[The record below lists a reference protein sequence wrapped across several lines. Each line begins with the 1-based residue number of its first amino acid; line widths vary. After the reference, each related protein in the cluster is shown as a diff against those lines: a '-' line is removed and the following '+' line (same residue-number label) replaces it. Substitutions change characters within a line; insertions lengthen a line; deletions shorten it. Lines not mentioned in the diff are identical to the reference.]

1 MNIKNFTEFNLPRD
15 AYTTFDAT
23 TLKDLIIARL
33 GESEVFR
40 DQVYEGSNINAFIDV
55 VAYMY
60 HVLLFYLNTTSS
72 ESTFTT
78 ASLYENMNK
87 IVSNIGY
94 KPVGKQTSLA
104 VMSLSGSASMT
115 AGVYTLP
122 RFSSI
127 NAGGQ
132 TFVVT
137 RDVNFEKTTTGAP
150 EKLFVDNSFAYQG
163 SITEYPTYTAT
174 GETFELV
181 TIVDNSPISNSTTF
195 VSDNSF
201 SLFVYDTAT
210 QLWSEWLETSSL
222 FLEDG
227 SAKRYEKRLNEN
239 GNYEFK
245 FGNDINGLK
254 LKVNDRVQIYYVTS
268 NGTNGVVGA
277 NLMAGNQFSF
287 YNSVTF
293 NSIAS
298 NIYNSSVTL
307 LPISQLPNLIVN
319 NPNASSP
326 ISDAETVD
334 DIRKNAP
341 KLFSSQN
348 RLVTRDDYKDF
359 VERNYNIV
367 VKSVS
372 VLDNTQ
378 YTSRFLKY
386 FYSIGLNKPNDDTR
400 VLFNQVAFSNSTS
413 FNNVYLFCVPKTATI
428 INETLPNYLNSAQKQ
443 LIINQCSNK
452 KDITHNVVCADP
464 IYKAFDIGLQQVG
477 EDSCIDLRDKTA
489 LIIKKFNNSNI
500 SNERII
506 DRVVN
511 TIKDYFDKV
520 QLGQIIDLGELSNNI
535 KSLDGVK
542 DIATRRTDSNFTV
555 PKLNMVLWNPI
566 YEEDDVVFTSQNYTL
581 EAFQYAFFYEISKL
595 RQKIIVENE

>member
-60 HVLLFYLNTTSS
+60 HVLLFYLNTTSA

-137 RDVNFEKTTTGAP
+137 RDVNFEKTTTGVP

-163 SITEYPTYTAT
+163 SITEYPVYTAT
-174 GETFELV
+174 GETFEVV
-181 TIVDNSPISNSTTF
+181 TIVDNSPVSNSTTF

-287 YNSVTF
+287 YNSTTF

-298 NIYNSSVTL
+298 NIYNGSVTL

-319 NPNASSP
+319 NTNASSP

-341 KLFSSQN
+341 KLFASQN
-348 RLVTRDDYKDF
+348 RLVTGQDYKDF

-367 VKSVS
+367 VKSVN

-443 LIINQCSNK
+443 LIINQCNNK
-452 KDITHNVVCADP
+452 KDITHNVVCVDP

-489 LIIKKFNNSNI
+489 LVIKKFNNSNI
-500 SNERII
+500 SNDRII

-595 RQKIIVENE
+595 RLKIIVENE

>member
-1 MNIKNFTEFNLPRD
+1 MNIKNFTEYSLPRD

-104 VMSLSGSASMT
+104 VMSLSGNASMT

-132 TFVVT
+132 TFVIT

-174 GETFELV
+174 GETFEVV

-210 QLWSEWLETSSL
+210 QLWSEWQETASL

-287 YNSVTF
+287 YNSITF

-307 LPISQLPNLIVN
+307 LPISQLPNLIAN

-341 KLFSSQN
+341 KLFASQN
-348 RLVTRDDYKDF
+348 RLVTGDDYRDF

-386 FYSIGLNKPNDDTR
+386 FYTIGLNKPNNDTR

-452 KDITHNVVCADP
+452 KDITHNVVCVDP

-489 LIIKKFNNSNI
+489 LVIKKFNNSNI
-500 SNERII
+500 SNERIT
-506 DRVVN
+506 DRVVSA
-511 TIKDYFDKV
+511 IKNYFDKV

>member
-104 VMSLSGSASMT
+104 VMALSGSASMT

-137 RDVNFEKTTTGAP
+137 RDVNFEKTTTGAS

-254 LKVNDRVQIYYVTS
+254 LKVNDQVQIYYVTS

>member
-60 HVLLFYLNTTSS
+60 HVLLFYLNTTSA

-137 RDVNFEKTTTGAP
+137 RDVNFEKTTTGVP

-163 SITEYPTYTAT
+163 SITEYPVYTAT
-174 GETFELV
+174 GETFEVV

-254 LKVNDRVQIYYVTS
+254 LKVNDRIQIYYVTS

-287 YNSVTF
+287 YNSTTF

-298 NIYNSSVTL
+298 NIYNSSITL
-307 LPISQLPNLIVN
+307 LPISQLPNLIAN
-319 NPNASSP
+319 NTNASSP

-341 KLFSSQN
+341 KLFASQN

-367 VKSVS
+367 VKSVN

-378 YTSRFLKY
+378 YTSKFLKY

-443 LIINQCSNK
+443 LIINQCNNK
-452 KDITHNVVCADP
+452 KDITHNVVCVDP

-489 LIIKKFNNSNI
+489 LVIKKFNNSNI

>member
-1 MNIKNFTEFNLPRD
+1 
-15 AYTTFDAT
+15 
-23 TLKDLIIARL
+23 
-33 GESEVFR
+33 
-40 DQVYEGSNINAFIDV
+40 
-55 VAYMY
+55 
-60 HVLLFYLNTTSS
+60 
-72 ESTFTT
+72 
-78 ASLYENMNK
+78 
-87 IVSNIGY
+87 
-94 KPVGKQTSLA
+94 
-104 VMSLSGSASMT
+104 MSLSGSASMI

-132 TFVVT
+132 TFVIT
-137 RDVNFEKTTTGAP
+137 RDVNFEKTTTGSS
-150 EKLFVDNSFAYQG
+150 EKLYVNNSFAYQG

-174 GETFELV
+174 GETFEVV

-201 SLFVYDTAT
+201 SLFVYDSAT
-210 QLWSEWLETSSL
+210 QLWSEWQETASL

-287 YNSVTF
+287 YNSITF

-307 LPISQLPNLIVN
+307 LPISQLPNLIAN

-341 KLFSSQN
+341 KLFASQN
-348 RLVTRDDYKDF
+348 RLVTGDDYRDF

-386 FYSIGLNKPNDDTR
+386 FYTIGLNKPNDDTR

-452 KDITHNVVCADP
+452 KDVTHNVVCVDP

-489 LIIKKFNNSNI
+489 LVIKKFNNSNI
-500 SNERII
+500 SNERIT
-506 DRVVN
+506 DRIVN